1 MSTASAMLR
10 RRHAVTERLGAYNRG
25 KLSGALTLSHGPSGW
40 GEVGTVAI
48 VEALA
53 IRLAAAMRILNHASD
68 RPRQLAAE
76 SGRFPTPGGL
86 PRCWWSHL
94 QGNRPGPAPAFTDP
108 AYCNRRGVR
117 AFGVPMRATI
127 P

>member
-1 MSTASAMLR
+1 MSTASLR
-10 RRHAVTERLGAYNRG
+10 RRHAVAERLGAHNRET
-25 KLSGALTLSHGPSGW
+25 LSGALTLSHGPSGW

-76 SGRFPTPGGL
+76 SGVPD
-86 PRCWWSHL
+86 
-94 QGNRPGPAPAFTDP
+94 PGPGSRVAGGPIYREIGRARLPLSQTRRIATGGESAPLA
-108 AYCNRRGVR
+108 CR
-117 AFGVPMRATI
+117 
-127 P
+127 